1 MIEKNDDEGMRQLIA
16 AERNGM
22 RIPLVSLI

>member
-1 MIEKNDDEGMRQLIA
+1 MIEKNDDEGMRLPIT
-16 AERNGM
+16 AERDGT